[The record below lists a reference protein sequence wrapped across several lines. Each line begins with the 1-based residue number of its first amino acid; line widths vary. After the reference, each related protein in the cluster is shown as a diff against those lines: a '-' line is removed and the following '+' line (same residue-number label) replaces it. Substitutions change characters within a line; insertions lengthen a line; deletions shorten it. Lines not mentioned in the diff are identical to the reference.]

1 MREELFKNCT
11 LCPRKCNV
19 NRLEG
24 KRGYCGMDSTIRAAR
39 AALHMWEEPC
49 ISGKKGSGAVFF
61 SGCGLRCCFCQNRDI
76 AIGDSGKEISV
87 ERLAEIFLELQE
99 KGAANLNLVTGRI
112 MCRILFWRWSWPEER
127 E

>member
-1 MREELFKNCT
+1 
-11 LCPRKCNV
+11 
-19 NRLEG
+19 
-24 KRGYCGMDSTIRAAR
+24 MDSTIRAAR

-87 ERLAEIFLELQE
+87 ERLAEIFWNCRK
-99 KGAANLNLVTGRI
+99 KGRANRESGRLGRI
-112 MCRILFWRWSWPEER
+112 MCRILFRRWSWPEER